1 MTEVEK
7 AERQAR
13 KDKAESMGMDT
24 ILKYHDG
31 YIGICKELGIS
42 DNRERNAT
50 DITMYIIN
58 GLKRLY
64 GAKCTT
70 KFDDV
75 IYHYVC
81 KGDMRAVCILVN
93 ELLERGVK

>member
-1 MTEVEK
+1 MTEVER

-24 ILKYHDG
+24 ILKYHEG
-31 YIGICKELGIS
+31 YIEICRELDVCS
-42 DNRERNAT
+42 DGQRNAL
-50 DITMYIIN
+50 DIALFIIN
-58 GLKRLY
+58 GLKRIY
-64 GAKCTT
+64 GGCST
-70 KFDDV
+70 KFEDV
-75 IYHYVC
+75 VYYYVC